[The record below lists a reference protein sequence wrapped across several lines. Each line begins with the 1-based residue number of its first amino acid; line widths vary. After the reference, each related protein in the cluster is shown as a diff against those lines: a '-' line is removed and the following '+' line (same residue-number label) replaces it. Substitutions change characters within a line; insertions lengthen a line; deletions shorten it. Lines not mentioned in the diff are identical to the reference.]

1 MYNVKLDQ
9 FVGPF
14 DLLYQLVE
22 SKKLEITEI
31 SLAQVANQ
39 FLEHIKASSG
49 ISSEDLADFLV
60 VAGRLALIKSRA
72 LLPFLELTKEEESD
86 IESLKEQLAEYY
98 KYRNLAKNIH
108 ALDKTGEIFYSRQ
121 FLAGV
126 EPVFYFPKKLT
137 SEKLS
142 SALRNLLSTITLPQR
157 IPQAQLKDSVSIDEK
172 MDEIRNAIK
181 KRIEMRFSEILS
193 SPSPEEKIAVFL
205 SVLELVRRSELEAS
219 QKKNFEE
226 ITLINNKHQ
235 ITNYK

>member
-235 ITNYK
+235 AINPK

>member
-1 MYNVKLDQ
+1 
-9 FVGPF
+9 
-14 DLLYQLVE
+14 
-22 SKKLEITEI
+22 
-31 SLAQVANQ
+31 QVANQ

-108 ALDKTGEIFYSRQ
+108 ALDKRGEIFYSRQ

-137 SEKLS
+137 LEKLS
-142 SALRNLLSTITLPQR
+142 SALINLLSTITLPQR

>member
-1 MYNVKLDQ
+1 M
-9 FVGPF
+9 
-14 DLLYQLVE
+14 LYQLVE

>member
-1 MYNVKLDQ
+1 M
-9 FVGPF
+9 
-14 DLLYQLVE
+14 
-22 SKKLEITEI
+22 TI
-31 SLAQVANQ
+31 SLANVANQ
-39 FLEHIKASSG
+39 FLDHIKASSG
-49 ISSEDLADFLV
+49 ISSEDLANFLV

-108 ALDKTGEIFYSRQ
+108 VLDKKREIFYSRQ
-121 FLAGV
+121 FLAGL
-126 EPVFYFPKKLT
+126 EPVFYFPKKLAP
-137 SEKLS
+137 EKLS
-142 SALRNLLSTITLPQR
+142 SALYSLLSTITLPQR

-172 MDEIRNAIK
+172 VEEERNAIK
-181 KRIEMRFSEILS
+181 ERIEMRFSEILK
-193 SPSPEEKIAVFL
+193 SPAPEEKIAVFL